1 MVVELLTP
9 VASWALGKAA
19 DSVWTLATDQVQT
32 MLQRTDI
39 KQAIAAGLEAVREWE
54 QSLEVPALLFKSCDD
69 KQKRQFL
76 EQVFADAGVV
86 EQLQRPLV
94 GKGEPDVGLL
104 LAYFEG
110 IGRDISIQ
118 LTIASLP
125 QWLQIFSTTYVE
137 KTALFTKY
145 EVARQRYLKQ
155 LAHWYDDV
163 KFLGISV
170 AGQEDTKSEKL
181 LQIFVM
187 PDVKQRAESWQQEQ
201 LSQQIFFESE
211 SNLIEMVDYPEA
223 VVGHPQSRLMMEQRQ
238 LTSRLKQE
246 GKVFSADALLQQSR
260 SQRCVLLGAP
270 GSGKTTLMSYFA
282 VAFTTEETPVNLGLA
297 GEHLPILVR
306 IRDWVRSTHTNLLDY
321 VRWFATDKLAVKDL
335 PTGFF
340 EHWLEAGK
348 ALILLDGLDE
358 VASESRRD
366 EVVNQIECFLQHD
379 AYRHNPAIITSR
391 PAGYKQAYFRTEEF
405 PHYDLQPF
413 DQAKIDQFIQNW
425 YDNRFRD
432 REESQRRQ
440 QTLKQ
445 ALSERD
451 RIQVLAKNP
460 LLLTIIALIHRY
472 EAYLPRDRHQ
482 LYNRAV
488 ETLLTNWDA
497 NKETDYKWPLE
508 YIKRDAVRRIME
520 QLAYWIHSYGSAGDA
535 EGGTL
540 IDRGEL
546 IHQLGRFIVEEAG
559 IKRYQAEAEAQRF
572 LDHIRERTGL
582 LNEQGQDCYAFV
594 HKTFQEYLCAQEI
607 KHRADEEYDLE
618 LILTPIREHLHEPHW
633 EEVLLLLIAQQPKK
647 RVAKII
653 QQILAHPAPYE
664 QWLHRN
670 LFFAAACLAENVEI
684 TDTKLI
690 ERILNSLVDFM
701 ATESP
706 LIASR
711 LQRQATK
718 CLRNLGETTF
728 QNLALQRLEAQHSK
742 IDPIQLQQLR
752 FALGQTAL
760 ATAALVALLSDDDS
774 NVYESAASAL
784 GKLAQASSEVVTA
797 LINCLGDDNRH
808 VYESA
813 ASALGKLAQASP
825 EVVTALIN
833 GLRDDDSNVRSSAA
847 EALGQLAQASSEV
860 VTALTNCLSDD
871 NRHVRIIA
879 ASALGKLAQAS
890 PEVVTA
896 LINGLRDDAN
906 SVRFRA
912 AEALGQLA
920 QASPE
925 VVPVLINGLR
935 DDASSV
941 RSSAAEALG
950 QLAQASPEVV
960 TALTNCLSD
969 DKSWLVRCRAA
980 SALGKLAQASPE
992 VVPVLINGLRDDA
1005 SNVRSSAASA
1015 LGQLAQA
1022 SPEVVTAL
1030 INGLRD
1036 EESSVRSSAA
1046 YALGRL
1052 AQASPEV
1059 VPVLINGLRDD
1070 ASSVRS
1076 SAASAL
1082 GQLAQASPEVVTALI
1097 NGLSDDKSWLVRFR
1111 AASALGQLAQASPEV
1126 VTALINGLS
1135 DEESSVR
1142 YGAAEALG
1150 KLGKQTNTVATQLA
1164 NWIEQN
1170 QNSDPVGHGIDALWA
1185 AIMTEQA

>member
-1 MVVELLTP
+1 MIVELLTP

-32 MLQRTDI
+32 TLQRTDVERAI
-39 KQAIAAGLEAVREWE
+39 KAGLEAVRGWE
-54 QSLEVPALLFKSCDD
+54 QSLAVPALLFKSCDD

-76 EQVFADAGVV
+76 GQVFADTGVV

-104 LAYFEG
+104 QAYFER
-110 IGRDISIQ
+110 IAREASLQ

-145 EVARQRYLKQ
+145 EVARQRYLQQ

-187 PDVKQRAESWQQEQ
+187 PDVKERAEKQWTTLLPVSPYRSVRTVQ
-201 LSQQIFFESE
+201 LS
-211 SNLIEMVDYPEA
+211 DEA
-223 VVGHPQSRLMMEQRQ
+223 RAIADSIAQRTDEIALDITHNSSASTNRQSSLLQEQRQ
-238 LTSRLKQE
+238 MLGLLAQESKTFSASKLLKQ
-246 GKVFSADALLQQSR
+246 GR

-282 VAFTTEETPVNLGLA
+282 VAFATQGTSVNLGLA
-297 GEHLPILVR
+297 GEHLPVLVR

-321 VRWFATDKLAVKDL
+321 VRWFATDKLAVRDL
-335 PTGFF
+335 PSGFF

-432 REESQRRQ
+432 PEESQRRQ

-451 RIQVLAKNP
+451 RIQLLAKNP

-540 IDRGEL
+540 IDRDEL
-546 IHQLGRFIVEEAG
+546 IHQLGRFIAEEAS

-607 KHRADEEYDLE
+607 KYRADEEYDLE

-647 RVAKII
+647 RVATII

-670 LFFAAACLAENVEI
+670 LFFAAACLAENVEL
-684 TDTKLI
+684 TNTSLI
-690 ERILNSLVDFM
+690 DHILNLLVELV
-701 ATESP
+701 AAESP
-706 LIASR
+706 LISRR
-711 LQRQATK
+711 LQQQATK
-718 CLRNLGETTF
+718 CLHNLGETTF
-728 QNLALQRLEAQHSK
+728 QDLALQRLEAQHSK
-742 IDPIQLQQLR
+742 IKSIQLQQLR
-752 FALGQTAL
+752 FALGQAAL
-760 ATAALVALLSDDDS
+760 ATAALVTLLSDDDS
-774 NVYESAASAL
+774 RVRFMAASAL
-784 GKLAQASSEVVTA
+784 GELAQAA
-797 LINCLGDDNRH
+797 
-808 VYESA
+808 
-813 ASALGKLAQASP
+813 P
-825 EVVTALIN
+825 EVLQVLV
-833 GLRDDDSNVRSSAA
+833 D
-847 EALGQLAQASSEV
+847 
-860 VTALTNCLSDD
+860 CLSDD
-871 NRHVRIIA
+871 DSRVRA
-879 ASALGKLAQAS
+879 
-890 PEVVTA
+890 
-896 LINGLRDDAN
+896 
-906 SVRFRA
+906 
-912 AEALGQLA
+912 
-920 QASPE
+920 
-925 VVPVLINGLR
+925 
-935 DDASSV
+935 
-941 RSSAAEALG
+941 
-950 QLAQASPEVV
+950 
-960 TALTNCLSD
+960 
-969 DKSWLVRCRAA
+969 
-980 SALGKLAQASPE
+980 
-992 VVPVLINGLRDDA
+992 
-1005 SNVRSSAASA
+1005 SAASA
-1015 LGQLAQA
+1015 LGQLGKPF
-1022 SPEVVTAL
+1022 PEVLQAL
-1030 INGLRD
+1030 IDHLSDDDNA
-1036 EESSVRSSAA
+1036 VRSSAA
-1046 YALGRL
+1046 YALSQLGKSTPKVLQALIERLSDDDKAVRTSAAYTLGQLGKSTPKVLQALIDRLSDDDNAVRTSAAAALGEL
-1052 AQASPEV
+1052 AQATPEV
-1059 VPVLINGLRDD
+1059 LQVLMNCLSDDASRVRSNAAYALGRLGKPFPEVLQVLINCFSDD
-1070 ASSVRS
+1070 DSDVRFNAADALGQLGKPFPEVLQVLIDRLSDDDNATRS
-1076 SAASAL
+1076 SAAYAL
-1082 GQLAQASPEVVTALI
+1082 GQLGKPFPEVLQVLI
-1097 NGLSDDKSWLVRFR
+1097 NCLSDDDSDVRFSAAAALGELAQATPDVLKALIDRLSDDDDSDVR
-1111 AASALGQLAQASPEV
+1111 ATAVYALGQLGKPFPKVLQ
-1126 VTALINGLS
+1126 ALIDRLS
-1135 DEESSVR
+1135 DDDWDVR
-1142 YGAAEALG
+1142 ANAADALD
-1150 KLGKQTNTVATQLA
+1150 KLGKQADIVAPQLA
-1164 NWIEQN
+1164 DWIEQN
-1170 QNSDPVGHGIDALWA
+1170 QQSDYVGHGIDALWA
-1185 AIMTEQA
+1185 IMTEQA